1 MDSISSVVQDIEE
14 AITCLNSVINDLLP
28 DLAVLDDNESSTESM
43 IEFLKKRVSELEKIK
58 TDVVTNHDVAE
69 AKRAVLNL

>member
-58 TDVVTNHDVAE
+58 TDVVLSLIHI
-69 AKRAVLNL
+69 